1 MKDLNQINGII
12 LLNKERGISSNKV
25 VNKVKYLLKANKAG
39 HLGTLDVLG
48 EGLLPVTLGK
58 ATKIFDFF
66 LNKDKIYKTIF
77 RFGETTDTLD
87 LEGIVTQRND
97 KIVTIDDI
105 NKILFKFVGK
115 QDQIPP
121 LYSAKKINGRTAYSL
136 AREGVDVK
144 LKPKE
149 IEVYSINCIK
159 QITINTYEFE
169 IHCSSGTYIRSICR
183 DLAIELGTYGVMLS
197 IIRTKCGDFS
207 LDDAYTI
214 KDIETGNYS
223 IIMPDEV
230 FKNYKSIFLNNNE
243 EQRLLNGLNIKFNGQ
258 DGIYRGY
265 AGEAFLGLLEIK
277 DNLLKIKLRL
287 I

>member
-87 LEGIVTQRND
+87 LEGKVTQRND

-105 NKILFKFVGK
+105 NKILFKFIGK

-159 QITINTYEFE
+159 QIE
-169 IHCSSGTYIRSICR
+169 
-183 DLAIELGTYGVMLS
+183 
-197 IIRTKCGDFS
+197 CGDFS

-214 KDIETGNYS
+214 KDIEKGNYS

>member
-58 ATKIFDFF
+58 STKIFDFF

-87 LEGIVTQRND
+87 LEGKVTQRND
-97 KIVTIDDI
+97 KIITIDDI
-105 NKILFKFVGK
+105 NKILFKFIGK
-115 QDQIPP
+115 QNQIPP

-214 KDIETGNYS
+214 KDIKTGNYS